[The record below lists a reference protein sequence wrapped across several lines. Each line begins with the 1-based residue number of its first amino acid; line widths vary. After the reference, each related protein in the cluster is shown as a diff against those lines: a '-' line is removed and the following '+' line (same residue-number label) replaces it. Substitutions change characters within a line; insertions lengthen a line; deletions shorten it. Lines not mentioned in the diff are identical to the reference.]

1 MGKITFTEEQI
12 QMLSPEERETF
23 NSLAAKA
30 GATMDE
36 DGFNVKAYMEQ
47 QKQRESDDEEYRKE
61 MESSLSGKVQPTV

>member
-1 MGKITFTEEQI
+1 MSKITFTEEQI

-36 DGFNVKAYMEQ
+36 DGFDVKAYLER
-47 QKQRESDDEEYRKE
+47 QKQRESDDEAYRLE
-61 MESSLSGKVQPTV
+61 MENSLSGKVMPTV

>member
-23 NSLAAKA
+23 NSLATKA
-30 GATMDE
+30 GAKIDE
-36 DGFNVKAYMEQ
+36 DGFDVKAYLER

-61 MESSLSGKVQPTV
+61 MENSLSGKVIQPV

>member
-1 MGKITFTEEQI
+1 MSKITFTEEQI

-23 NSLAAKA
+23 NSLATKA

-36 DGFNVKAYMEQ
+36 DGFNVKAYLER

-61 MESSLSGKVQPTV
+61 MERSLSGKVVQPV

>member
-12 QMLSPEERETF
+12 QMLSPEGRETF

-36 DGFNVKAYMEQ
+36 DGFNVKAYLER

>member
-12 QMLSPEERETF
+12 SLLNAEERELF
-23 NSLAAKA
+23 NSLVTKA

-36 DGFNVKAYMEQ
+36 DGFDVKAYLER
-47 QKQRESDDEEYRKE
+47 QKQRESDDEAYRQE